1 MKNIYGYYES
11 LQAFPQEEQF
21 ACANAWKS
29 SWKQQGWEPVM
40 LNTSHAKNSNFYFK
54 LTKKLVEL
62 ANILGANTG
71 HDYSKAAARYR
82 RWCALHAAGGGWMS
96 DYDVVNVRFS
106 RSEAESK
113 ESAGTLLCVAKEP
126 AYLFF
131 ATQQH
136 CSAALAKFIAEPL
149 EENGLARNE
158 ADVLNLS
165 SSLDEILPLVF
176 HAKKTTERSKS
187 SEMMEFLK

>member
-1 MKNIYGYYES
+1 
-11 LQAFPQEEQF
+11 
-21 ACANAWKS
+21 
-29 SWKQQGWEPVM
+29 
-40 LNTSHAKNSNFYFK
+40 
-54 LTKKLVEL
+54 
-62 ANILGANTG
+62 
-71 HDYSKAAARYR
+71 
-82 RWCALHAAGGGWMS
+82 
-96 DYDVVNVRFS
+96 
-106 RSEAESK
+106 
-113 ESAGTLLCVAKEP
+113 
-126 AYLFF
+126 LFF

-176 HAKKTTERSKS
+176 HAKKTKERSKS